1 MLMRGVAGRRV
12 PAARRPPSL
21 HSAPTL
27 PAPRAQ
33 GWEELT
39 DAHMTYLLRTSL
51 GKQGGAQGGGA
62 SAAAQQGQQLRL
74 PEDTVKL
81 KKHITIVCDR
91 LSKGARLVQP
101 AQQQQGRPLKGAAVV
116 RGGAGAGG
124 AASAPPA
131 SQGIGGGGP
140 RSRAPGRP
148 AGGGGGGGGGAG
160 REAAARDDSAANPGE
175 GAD

>member
-1 MLMRGVAGRRV
+1 MAST
-12 PAARRPPSL
+12 AAASPPPSL

-101 AQQQQGRPLKGAAVV
+101 AQQQQQQGRPLKGAAVV

-124 AASAPPA
+124 AATAAPASA
-131 SQGIGGGGP
+131 SQGTGGGGS

-148 AGGGGGGGGGAG
+148 AGGGGG